1 MDCSK
6 GKEEN
11 DVKVVFISL
20 FELYK
25 RKNAYITALDNKQS

>member
-6 GKEEN
+6 KKTPKPEN
-11 DVKVVFISL
+11 VEFITL

-25 RKNAYITALDNKQS
+25 RKNAFISALDNKQS